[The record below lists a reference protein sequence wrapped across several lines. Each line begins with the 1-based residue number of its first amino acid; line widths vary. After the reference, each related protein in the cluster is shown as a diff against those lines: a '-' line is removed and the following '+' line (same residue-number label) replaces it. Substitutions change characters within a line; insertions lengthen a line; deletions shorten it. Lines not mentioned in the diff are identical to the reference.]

1 MIARHELP
9 TPGRA
14 AARAALLAEQVP
26 VITTEHCRLRGPV
39 LSDFPACAEIAC
51 SDRGKFVGGPMSRED
66 AWYEFTAMAAGW
78 MLHGHGGWTIE
89 DAKTSEVLG
98 FVVLGLEPGDNEVEL
113 GYSLTA
119 AAEGKGVATETARA
133 VRDWAEAVL
142 KLSGLVS
149 YVDPDNARSIAVA
162 KRLKA
167 TRDPAAEAEFDH
179 PVLVYRHPSENSQ

>member
-1 MIARHELP
+1 MIPRHERP
-9 TPGRA
+9 TPGHA
-14 AARAALLAEQVP
+14 AQRAALLAEQVP

-39 LSDFPACAEIAC
+39 LSDFPVCAEIAC
-51 SDRGKFVGGPMSRED
+51 SDRSKFIGGPMSRED
-66 AWYEFTAMAAGW
+66 AWYEFTGMVAGW

-98 FVVLGLEPGDNEVEL
+98 FVILGLEPGDHEVEL

-133 VRDWAEAVL
+133 VREWADAVL
-142 KLSGLVS
+142 KLTGLVS

-162 KRLKA
+162 KRLNA
-167 TRDPAAEAEFDH
+167 TRDPAAEAKFDH
-179 PVLVYRHPSENSQ
+179 PVFVYRHPSEKLQ